1 MKIWAMKLTNE
12 NRGEGR
18 IEMRHT
24 LKESKGVGDWLDI
37 NMAPVFWTKNKKQK
51 WNTWPDNHEGTF
63 EFSGAEYLLSG
74 PTPKIHIEE
83 FF

>member
-18 IEMRHT
+18 VEMRHT

-37 NMAPVFWTKNKKQK
+37 NMAPMFSEQKTENKN
-51 WNTWPDNHEGTF
+51 GTHDLTIMKL
-63 EFSGAEYLLSG
+63 LLSSARQNICSQDQLR
-74 PTPKIHIEE
+74 KSI
-83 FF
+83 